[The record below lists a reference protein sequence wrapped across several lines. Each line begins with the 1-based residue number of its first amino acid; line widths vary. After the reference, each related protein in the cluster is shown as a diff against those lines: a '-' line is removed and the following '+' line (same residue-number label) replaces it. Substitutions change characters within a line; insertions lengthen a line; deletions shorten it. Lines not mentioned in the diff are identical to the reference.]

1 MLWKEWFHLRAEKG
15 SQIGRALGRKSVN
28 STFRVLRDER
38 VTADGPVA
46 RDARRSQKCFIYDVR
61 DLTYGIAS
69 RKKLKTVKTT
79 NKRRSRG

>member
-1 MLWKEWFHLRAEKG
+1 MLWKEWFHLRAEEG

-28 STFRVLRDER
+28 STFRKLRDER
-38 VTADGPVA
+38 ATADGPVA

-69 RKKLKTVKTT
+69 RT
-79 NKRRSRG
+79 N

>member
-1 MLWKEWFHLRAEKG
+1 MLWKEWFHLRVGKG
-15 SQIGRALGRKSVN
+15 SQIGRVLGRKSVN
-28 STFRVLRDER
+28 STFRGLRDER

-69 RKKLKTVKTT
+69 RKKLITVKTT